1 MHPNPAEAMARGLAF
16 LAMAAAQSPEE
27 IWARQNWTAVTCKVI
42 QTGVAYRGSCNRRV
56 HGFPYAECT
65 EQGPVLQRTI
75 NPWYDPGGR
84 YVSTSCELRADRR
97 WRWISGR
104 RLGCSNQYLPWALV
118 ALNGKRRCAFR
129 YGQESLSEMLSESL
143 KNPGKPVRCFVL
155 PDDDE
160 CAVALEYPMTS
171 LVAGDDDSQGS
182 GPVFIVGAAVCLCV
196 CCCLVELMNV
206 RKAVD
211 ARSLEECQAYALV
224 E

>member
-1 MHPNPAEAMARGLAF
+1 MVGLKKASNHF
-16 LAMAAAQSPEE
+16 CRSSGH
-27 IWARQNWTAVTCKVI
+27 W
-42 QTGVAYRGSCNRRV
+42 QTY
-56 HGFPYAECT
+56 
-65 EQGPVLQRTI
+65 
-75 NPWYDPGGR
+75 W
-84 YVSTSCELRADRR
+84 LR
-97 WRWISGR
+97 
-104 RLGCSNQYLPWALV
+104 
-118 ALNGKRRCAFR
+118 
-129 YGQESLSEMLSESL
+129 LSESL